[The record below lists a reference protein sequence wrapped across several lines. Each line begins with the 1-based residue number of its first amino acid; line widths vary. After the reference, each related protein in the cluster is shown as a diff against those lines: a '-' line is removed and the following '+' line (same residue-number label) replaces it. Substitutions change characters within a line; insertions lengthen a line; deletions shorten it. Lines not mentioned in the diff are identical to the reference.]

1 MPTLYYPSIIAS
13 ISFFFFV
20 LYVYVEDRKKERKR
34 IDQRRKSEKSKPNE
48 QTFIDVRV
56 WMCVRERDI
65 AHRPLRMCRYIWL
78 STRRERERE
87 REKHHRTY
95 PFMNIDQLVIAHRQ
109 KRTRWI
115 VMKTNERVIH
125 FRFFSILLNE
135 HSTYYIHKY
144 VLLLI
149 YQQS

>member
-20 LYVYVEDRKKERKR
+20 LYVYVEDRKKEKKILIREEKVRNRSRTNKR
-34 IDQRRKSEKSKPNE
+34 SLMC
-48 QTFIDVRV
+48 VCG
-56 WMCVRERDI
+56 CVRERDI

-78 STRRERERE
+78 STRRERQRE

-125 FRFFSILLNE
+125 FRFFFYLTE
-135 HSTYYIHKY
+135 WTQY
-144 VLLLI
+144 VL
-149 YQQS
+149 YT